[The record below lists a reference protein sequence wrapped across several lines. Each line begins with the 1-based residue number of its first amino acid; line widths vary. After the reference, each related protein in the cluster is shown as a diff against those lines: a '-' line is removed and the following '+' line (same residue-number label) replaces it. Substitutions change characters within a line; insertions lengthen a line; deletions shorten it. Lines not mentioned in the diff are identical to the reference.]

1 MSDNLVNPKQDEEIL
16 CRRCGRRLK
25 GIKSRELGFGPA
37 CYKAWKS
44 ERLQHVGLFSNID
57 SVGDDNGKG

>member
-1 MSDNLVNPKQDEEIL
+1 MQENQKQVDKQDEEIL

-25 GIKSRELGFGPA
+25 GTKSRELGFGPS

-44 ERLQHVGLFSNID
+44 ERIQRVGLF
-57 SVGDDNGKG
+57 GDMESDENAES